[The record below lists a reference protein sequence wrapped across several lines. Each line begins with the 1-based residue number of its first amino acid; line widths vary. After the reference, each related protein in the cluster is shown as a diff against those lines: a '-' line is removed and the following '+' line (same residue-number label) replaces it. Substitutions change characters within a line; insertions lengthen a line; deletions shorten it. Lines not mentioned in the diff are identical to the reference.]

1 MDLDLDQFAAAVN
14 ARTTRW
20 HSAGVHWTLHHGPT
34 GAVTSVHYEMSGLDD
49 LATCLDDLTHGLT
62 SLPSGT

>member
-1 MDLDLDQFAAAVN
+1 MAQRRRSGEAELDIAHV
-14 ARTTRW
+14 
-20 HSAGVHWTLHHGPT
+20 PT